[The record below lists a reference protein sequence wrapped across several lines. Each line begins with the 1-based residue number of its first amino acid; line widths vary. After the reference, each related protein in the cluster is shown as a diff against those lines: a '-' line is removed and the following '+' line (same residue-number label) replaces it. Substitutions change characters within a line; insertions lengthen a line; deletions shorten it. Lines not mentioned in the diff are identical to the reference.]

1 MTTFLN
7 IVVIISTIMFA
18 LSLIG
23 LAYRIIVGPSLHD
36 KIVALD
42 AFGIMLM
49 GIIALTAITLGSIYF
64 IPIILLIGILAFLST
79 IAFSKYL
86 ERNVIIDDDRDNDE

>member
-23 LAYRIIVGPSLHD
+23 LVYRIIVGPSLHD

-49 GIIALTAITLGSIYF
+49 GIIALTAITLESIYF

>member
-23 LAYRIIVGPSLHD
+23 LVYRIIVGPSLHD

-79 IAFSKYL
+79 ISFSKYL